1 MKGET
6 AHMGKIST
14 NQFQDLLKKL
24 DKLDERLDRIEQDMA
39 VTKAQIQV
47 LREEIAKVD
56 ATYERQ
62 LKDLKTRLWSIL
74 TIYITATG
82 GFLIWIMQ
90 ESIRQ

>member
-6 AHMGKIST
+6 AHMGKITT

-39 VTKAQIQV
+39 VTKAQIVV

-62 LKDLKTRLWSIL
+62 LKDLKARMWSIL

-82 GFLIWIMQ
+82 GFFIWAVQ
-90 ESIRQ
+90 EILKR